1 MKARTK
7 ILSAVIGAAMV
18 PGVASAQFL
27 QNWYI
32 DIDGPGDGNADAVQ
46 INEYL
51 DLTGNAWADN
61 TPTGGTSFTFD
72 EWGVFKT
79 FTHDGIGGYPGS
91 SAEATATLTASGN
104 GDFGGDLNFTSGT
117 LNLYSDTANDYGS
130 TNGIYGANNGTN
142 FATLELITGDGQ
154 VDTGGVP
161 NGTFTLIF
169 SVESLLSGYMF
180 DEDMND
186 LSVYAGAIP
195 PLLFGFATTNASQ
208 VENPTATLVSELINE
223 FAGAGSFEND
233 GVNDIVISNNGQFR
247 LAVPEPGVMFLL
259 GGGLLGLGWASRRRK
274 A

>member
-7 ILSAVIGAAMV
+7 ILSAVCGAALL

-27 QNWYI
+27 TNWYI
-32 DIDGPGDGNADAVQ
+32 DIDGPGGAGGPVQ

-51 DLTGNAWADN
+51 DLTGNAFADN
-61 TPTGGTSFTFD
+61 TPTGGDSFTFD

-79 FTHDGIGGYPGS
+79 FTHDGIGGYPGAT
-91 SAEATATLTASGN
+91 AEATATMTASGTGN
-104 GDFGGDLNFTSGT
+104 FDGSLNFTSGT
-117 LNLYSDTANDYGS
+117 LNLYSDTAEDYG
-130 TNGIYGANNGTN
+130 TTAGIYGANNGTN
-142 FATLELITGDGQ
+142 FATLDLITGTGS
-154 VDTGGVP
+154 VDAGGVP

-169 SVESLLSGYMF
+169 SVESLLAGYMF
-180 DEDMND
+180 DESMND

-208 VENPTATLVSELINE
+208 VENPTDTLVSELINE
-223 FAGAGSFEND
+223 FAGVASFEND
-233 GVNDIVISNNGQFR
+233 GINDIVISNNGQFR

-259 GGGLLGLGWASRRRK
+259 GGGLLGLGWVSRRRK